1 MKIYRTSHTTYY
13 LPKVEINNYNV
24 MIDGRNSFDQPIN
37 NMSKTYEIMRK
48 IATGKGDDS
57 TIGCL
62 EDYPYFK
69 EITKWLQLI

>member
-13 LPKVEINNYNV
+13 LPKVEINNYNI
-24 MIDGRNSFDQPIN
+24 MTDGRNSFDQPIN
-37 NMSKTYEIMRK
+37 NMSKKYEIMRK

-62 EDYPYFK
+62 VDYPYFK
-69 EITKWLQLI
+69 EITK